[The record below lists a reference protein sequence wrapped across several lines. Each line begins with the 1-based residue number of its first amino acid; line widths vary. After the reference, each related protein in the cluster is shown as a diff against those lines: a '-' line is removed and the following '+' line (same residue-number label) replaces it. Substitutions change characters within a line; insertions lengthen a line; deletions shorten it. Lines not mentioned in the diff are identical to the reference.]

1 MKYKGI
7 ARIDKK
13 TKNLV
18 KRLKPGDIAIID
30 HQDLDEVTAESLIES
45 KVEVVVNASP
55 SISGKYPN
63 TGPLLLTSAGI
74 HLIDSVGKDVL
85 TMVKEGDEIL
95 VHGASVVKDNQVI
108 ARGKVLTPQMAEE
121 AMEKARKNLG
131 AELERFAAN
140 TLDFLQKEK
149 GFLEGLEIPKT
160 RVDLE
165 HRHALIV
172 SRGYDYKEDLK
183 TLKAYIEEFKPVL
196 IGVDGGADALLEAGY
211 RPDIIIG
218 DMDSVSDEG
227 LKCGAELIVHAYRDG
242 RAPGIERLKGT
253 PFRPLIFKSAG
264 TSEDVAMLL
273 AHEKGVELIVA
284 VGSHAN
290 LIEFLDKG
298 RKGMASTFLVRLR
311 IGSKLVDAKGVNKLY
326 RATVKPY
333 YLLVVILAAML
344 TILIIIQASPALR
357 DLIRLLALK
366 IRLSLGL

>member
-1 MKYKGI
+1 MKYKGV
-7 ARIDKK
+7 AKIDRK

-30 HQDLDEVTAESLIES
+30 HEDLDEVTAEALIKS
-45 KVEVVVNASP
+45 KTEVVVNTSS

-63 TGPLLLTSAGI
+63 TGPLILISAGI
-74 HLIDSVGKDVL
+74 HLVDEVSKDIL
-85 TMVKEGDEIL
+85 DKVKEGEEIL
-95 VHGASVVKDNQVI
+95 IHGASIVKDNQVI
-108 ARGKVLTPQMAEE
+108 ARGKILTSQMVEE

-140 TLDFLQKEK
+140 TVEFLQKEK

-160 RVDLE
+160 RVDFGQ
-165 HRHALIV
+165 RHALIV

-196 IGVDGGADALLEAGY
+196 IGVDGGADALLEEGY
-211 RPDIIIG
+211 RPDIVIG
-218 DMDSVSDEG
+218 DMDSISDEG
-227 LKCGAELIVHAYRDG
+227 LKCGAELIVHAYPDG

-253 PFRPLIFKSAG
+253 AFRPLIFKSPG
-264 TSEDVAMLL
+264 TSEDVATLL
-273 AHEKGVELIVA
+273 AHEKGAELIVA

-311 IGSKLVDAKGVNKLY
+311 VGSKLVDAKGVNKLY
-326 RATVKPY
+326 RATVKPT
-333 YLLVVILAAML
+333 YLIVVILAALL
-344 TILIIIQASPALR
+344 TVLIIVQASPALR
-357 DLIRLLALK
+357 NLIRLLALK